1 MKRSRSSSGG
11 ARKKQQ
17 QQTKFRYELV
27 RYNEKGEL
35 FDLTAEELQAF
46 KERNA
51 SFVSKWM
58 AGSGEEDTS
67 WQAQCRRVLEYI
79 MVRPPTPSLSCDLR
93 SRHAHAPWQGTRAA
107 YWFLQPV
114 DPQALGLT
122 DYYKVIK
129 EPMDL
134 GGRRPIHTPLAPS
147 CAAGGAAT
155 RLLCRRHRCARA
167 PPRQARSRRACSE
180 ASTRMPT
187 RCTRR

>member
-79 MVRPPTPSLSCDLR
+79 MVRPPTPYP
-93 SRHAHAPWQGTRAA
+93 H
-107 YWFLQPV
+107 FL
-114 DPQALGLT
+114 AICG
-122 DYYKVIK
+122 
-129 EPMDL
+129 
-134 GGRRPIHTPLAPS
+134 H
-147 CAAGGAAT
+147 AT
-155 RLLCRRHRCARA
+155 RMHRGRA
-167 PPRQARSRRACSE
+167 PRRRTGSCSP
-180 ASTRMPT
+180 STR
-187 RCTRR
+187 RRSA